1 MCYFCFSF
9 RPCRAENWTFGKIV
23 KKWTRITYFQFLSQI
38 DFVFSIFYLFKKET
52 GARVF
57 CSLRYCVLGKQFSVS
72 VCSEFICDK
81 LIWHRRTCGKKNLC
95 RLIELDAIKN
105 KNFQMGEEVTWCRLN
120 EILNLDKKFFCSR
133 FEKRFNWSIQTDKVI
148 NKIVK
153 TERRKSK
160 WRLLSSLSFLN

>member
-38 DFVFSIFYLFKKET
+38 DFVFSIFYLFKKEI

-105 KNFQMGEEVTWCRLN
+105 KNFKWEKKWHGVGLMRFW
-120 EILNLDKKFFCSR
+120 ILIKSSFVQGLRNALIDQSR
-133 FEKRFNWSIQTDKVI
+133 PI
-148 NKIVK
+148 
-153 TERRKSK
+153 K
-160 WRLLSSLSFLN
+160 W